1 MKIILASASPRRA
14 RLLTQLGV
22 SFTVM
27 ASAQAETETGNSPA
41 EVCLTNAK
49 IKAYD
54 IASRLASSSGDK
66 SAAGR
71 ESVLVL
77 GADTV
82 VAAGGEI
89 LGKPKDEADAS
100 RMLHLLSGRT
110 HQVLTGVCA
119 VLLGPESRAFP
130 DSQKLPGRGEIS
142 FADTTDVT
150 VAPMSDREIEEYIK
164 SREPFDKAGGYGIQG
179 EFAKY
184 IVGIRGDYSNVVGL
198 PAGRVWR
205 ECLALL

>member
-1 MKIILASASPRRA
+1 
-14 RLLTQLGV
+14 
-22 SFTVM
+22 
-27 ASAQAETETGNSPA
+27 
-41 EVCLTNAK
+41 
-49 IKAYD
+49 
-54 IASRLASSSGDK
+54 
-66 SAAGR
+66 
-71 ESVLVL
+71 
-77 GADTV
+77 
-82 VAAGGEI
+82 
-89 LGKPKDEADAS
+89 
-100 RMLHLLSGRT
+100 MLHLLSGRT